1 MKSIKIKA
9 SELKEITL
17 FLIDNEIIFHPII
30 SPIGYPDFTGY
41 ENKNFILILD
51 RNFIIPIIRLLKT
64 GEIKD
69 KFLLKLIGSLIFWAD
84 FNQIKL
90 TAGIALSEYSQQKK
104 NSYNANIENNLFQN
118 IFEKYSPKQWLNFA
132 LGKNETIKPAELK
145 EKSEHNFFI
154 ESEHYKM
161 HYLEMLKI
169 SQLYFNNDISI
180 VNKFKILH
188 NWVYNNILICKYTS
202 YFSVLVFAEKS
213 KIFKKQTVSFENILK
228 ICNNEAWDLTYLS
241 FWSTQYY
248 YEEKSQDIYLF
259 ATRDKEMKDLFKLTH
274 KESLEIYTDTF
285 GNKIGKEIIE
295 TLEQIYLPREKP
307 EINSKIL
314 DKLIIEEKQILK
326 TNLENYAT

>member
-9 SELKEITL
+9 SDLKEITL

-51 RNFIIPIIRLLKT
+51 RNFIIPIIRLMKT
-64 GEIKD
+64 GEVKD
-69 KFLLKLIGSLIFWAD
+69 EFLLKLIGSLIFWVD

-90 TAGIALSEYSQQKK
+90 TAGIALSEYSQQTKS
-104 NSYNANIENNLFQN
+104 SYNVNIENNLFQN
-118 IFEKYSPKQWLNFA
+118 ILEKYSLKQWLNLA

-145 EKSEHNFFI
+145 ENSEHNFFI

-202 YFSVLVFAEKS
+202 CFSVLVFAEKS

-228 ICNNEAWDLTYLS
+228 ICSNEAWDLTYLS

-248 YEEKSQDIYLF
+248 YEEESQDIYLF
-259 ATRDKEMKDLFKLTH
+259 ATRDKELKDLFKLTH

-295 TLEQIYLPREKP
+295 TLEQIYLPRKKP
-307 EINSKIL
+307 EINLKIL
-314 DKLIIEEKQILK
+314 DKLIVEEKQILK
-326 TNLENYAT
+326 INLENYAT